1 MVLHA
6 EDWGSNNMID
16 YNVIEAVA
24 GESSAWC
31 TALEKFKDAES
42 GVDAEQYAI
51 TRIGFNEDGMVN
63 FVAEL
68 EEEELWYRQT
78 GWTITR

>member
-1 MVLHA
+1 MYLH
-6 EDWGSNNMID
+6 WR
-16 YNVIEAVA
+16 
-24 GESSAWC
+24 
-31 TALEKFKDAES
+31 KFKDAES